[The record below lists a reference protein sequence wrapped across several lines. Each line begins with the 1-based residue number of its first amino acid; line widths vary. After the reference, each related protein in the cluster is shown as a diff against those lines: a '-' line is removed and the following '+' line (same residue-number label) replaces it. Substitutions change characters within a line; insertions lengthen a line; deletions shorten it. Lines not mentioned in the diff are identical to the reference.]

1 MLSFAVRYFKCIGGI
16 MITASHNPKE
26 DNGFKAYNSSGAQL
40 NLDESKEVISEI
52 SKIKNIF
59 SIKEGN
65 KRNIKFI
72 KSTFDDIY
80 LKEID
85 KISLNNEKKNISI
98 VYSALHGTGGVV
110 IPKYLRSKGYKVIS

>member
-1 MLSFAVRYFKCIGGI
+1 MIIERTHIFAYKSALVLSNFNFKFYYLRNPRSTPIFCVRYFKCIGGI

-59 SIKEGN
+59 SIK
-65 KRNIKFI
+65 RIK
-72 KSTFDDIY
+72 K
-80 LKEID
+80 
-85 KISLNNEKKNISI
+85 
-98 VYSALHGTGGVV
+98 
-110 IPKYLRSKGYKVIS
+110 